1 MSGRKTSKGLT
12 SAISSPESR
21 DGRTL
26 SNSQAG
32 HQPSL
37 FGPAPAPVS
46 PSLSPVAEWERKTSV
61 TSGQSSFG
69 SLRSA
74 VLQRFL
80 ESRLRVLL
88 EGHGSMEYSQDWKV
102 KTTPAGRRLLVHTAS
117 VRRTSATE
125 FSGWRTPQECNAKQG
140 PKSAEFFLKCVET
153 GQSQINLTDQ
163 AKHSGQAQSAS
174 HVSTEKRGALAPEL
188 CRWLMGFPREWEKSA
203 PSEMQLSRRL
213 PRNL

>member
-1 MSGRKTSKGLT
+1 MYGLKTSRDT
-12 SAISSPESR
+12 VNAISSPESA
-21 DGRTL
+21 DGRSPSL
-26 SNSQAG
+26 SQDG
-32 HQPSL
+32 QQMSL
-37 FGPAPAPVS
+37 FGPEAAPVS
-46 PSLSPVAEWERKTSV
+46 LSLLLEGGKEIPTSV

-163 AKHSGQAQSAS
+163 ARHSGQVQSAS